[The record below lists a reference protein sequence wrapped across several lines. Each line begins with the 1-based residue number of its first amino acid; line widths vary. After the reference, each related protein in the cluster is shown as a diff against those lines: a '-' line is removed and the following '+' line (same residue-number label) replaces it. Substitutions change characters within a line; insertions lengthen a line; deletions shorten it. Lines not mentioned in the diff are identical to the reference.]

1 MPPRRPTHRY
11 TDPLDLVWIRTAERI
26 GWRVVRSDD
35 VYAAFDGKGT
45 LTVCNPDHFDPDDC
59 MAQYILHEIC
69 HALVA
74 GPDGCSL
81 ENFGLDNTSEVHLL
95 WEQAT
100 HRVQAE
106 LTRRYGL
113 RGMLRPNSEY
123 RYYFDALPELPLFD
137 DGDPAVE
144 PARKGIHRAD
154 RGPWREAIVEA
165 LQATREIFRV
175 AAVFAPADNLFD
187 FNTAPRHRPDLRTSY
202 AEFSCDACAWRTP
215 GGPQHCHRFSDA
227 TPEEFQAIRIEGG
240 ACPKFQPELTPRD
253 CGACGACCR
262 EGFHLVEV
270 AGDEPFATSH
280 RHLLVFDQHGQHL
293 PRPGGLCPL
302 LDGGAGSPW
311 LCRDYEQ
318 RPQSCRDFELG
329 GPACLEARRRVGLS
343 R

>member
-1 MPPRRPTHRY
+1 MQPRRPTHAY

-26 GWRVVRSDD
+26 GWHVVRSDD
-35 VYAAFDGKGT
+35 VYAAFDGNGT
-45 LTVCNPDHFDPDDC
+45 LTVCHPGHFDPDDC

-74 GPDGCSL
+74 GPEGCQL

-137 DGDPAVE
+137 DGDPAV
-144 PARKGIHRAD
+144 PLAREGIRRAD
-154 RGPWREAIVEA
+154 QGPWAQAILEA
-165 LQATREIFRV
+165 LAATADIFR
-175 AAVFAPADNLFD
+175 ATAPFAPGSSLFD
-187 FNTAPRHRPDLRTSY
+187 FNTSPRHRPDQRTSY
-202 AEFSCDACAWRTP
+202 AEFSCSACAWRTP
-215 GGPQHCHRFSDA
+215 DASQHCHRFPSA
-227 TPEEFQAIRIEGG
+227 SPTELQALRVGDG
-240 ACPKFQPELTPRD
+240 ACPKFQPQLTARD
-253 CGACGACCR
+253 CAACGACCR

-270 AGDEPFATSH
+270 APDEAFAETH

-293 PRPGGLCPL
+293 PRPDGLCL
-302 LDGGAGSPW
+302 LLEGGSGTPW
-311 LCRDYEQ
+311 LCRDYER
-318 RPQSCRDFELG
+318 RPRSCQDFEVG
-329 GPACLEARRRVGLS
+329 GPACLEARRRVKLS
-343 R
+343 P